1 VKASDSVEISGL
13 IFAMLLKFNSPPE
26 DIAMQPQDYGP
37 FPYVPINERPKLVWP
52 NGARL
57 AVWIIPNI
65 EFFPLTRGIPPQPG
79 TPAGNPPSVRAWA
92 QRDYG
97 NRVGIWRIMEVLSK
111 HGVRA
116 SPTLNSDVCDHH
128 PQIVRAALE
137 LGWEILGHNQTNS
150 VWLDALSPQEE
161 RETIHRTLS
170 RIAEMTGRRPLGWLG
185 SGLAETWHTLDYLA
199 DEGCLYVAD
208 WVNDDQPYMMDIGG
222 RPLVSIPYS
231 YEINDAPFI
240 NTRLG
245 TVDEFEQA
253 IRRQFDTLYA
263 EGAQSGRVMAIC
275 LHPYL
280 IGVPHR
286 IAGLDK
292 ALTYIRAHDG
302 VWFATGEEIVRHWLQ
317 SGATF

>member
-1 VKASDSVEISGL
+1 
-13 IFAMLLKFNSPPE
+13 
-26 DIAMQPQDYGP
+26 MQPRDYGP
-37 FPYVPINERPKLVWP
+37 FPYVPIKDRPKLTWP
-52 NGARL
+52 NNARL

-79 TPAGNPPSVRAWA
+79 APAGPPPSVRAWA

-97 NRVGIWRIMEVLSK
+97 NRIGIWRIMDVLSK

-116 SPTLNSDVCDHH
+116 SPTLNSDICDHH
-128 PQIVRAALE
+128 PQIVRAAIE

-150 VWLDALSPQEE
+150 VWLDALSPEEE
-161 RETIHRTLS
+161 RQTIHRTLS
-170 RIAEMTGRRPLGWLG
+170 RIAEMTGKKPLGWLG
-185 SGLAETWHTLDYLA
+185 SGLAETWHTLDFLA
-199 DEGCLYVAD
+199 DEGCLYIAD
-208 WVNDDQPYMMDIGG
+208 WVNDDQPYMMDIDG
-222 RPLVSIPYS
+222 RRLVSIPYS

-245 TVDEFEQA
+245 TIDEFETA

-263 EGAQSGRVMAIC
+263 EGAESGRVMAIC

-280 IGVPHR
+280 TGVPHR
-286 IAGLDK
+286 IKGLDS
-292 ALTYIRAHDG
+292 ALTYIRAHDA